1 MRKPDLG
8 TVRDLTVSTASMP
21 LRYLRRHA
29 GVLRGLSYR
38 LLRRHPAADVD
49 DRTLADRIRS
59 TLGPLE
65 KRLDV
70 PHVHVM
76 VVDGVAALHGDVA
89 DASQADQ
96 ITRAVAAVS
105 GVRHVDSH
113 LHVGLLKSDT
123 RPSTNRRSPKR

>member
-1 MRKPDLG
+1 MRKPDIG
-8 TVRDLTVSTASMP
+8 GVRDLTVSTASIP

-29 GVLRGLSYR
+29 GVLQGAAYR
-38 LLRRHPAADVD
+38 LLRRHPTADVD
-49 DRTLADRIRS
+49 DRTVADRVRS

-65 KRLDV
+65 KRLDI

-89 DASQADQ
+89 DASQAEQ
-96 ITRAVAAVS
+96 IAKAVGAVS
-105 GVRHVDSH
+105 GVRRVDSH

-123 RPSTNRRSPKR
+123 RPSESRPKH